1 MGCNEVCNKKKK
13 KRKEINKICTTISI
27 KSPSQNQKKEFIN
40 NKTISSE
47 PSIQSNLFILQQRIP
62 NNRFKS
68 NLNFEN
74 IKNIKDI
81 NCNINSISIFPL
93 GNCVTVSN
101 HIKIWDINFNI
112 IQIINNPHNN
122 DKINYVSVKDD
133 NNFITCSYDIIKT
146 WIKNE
151 NNFIINKIISQ
162 ILYLKK
168 VLLNLIIKI
177 INNFIE

>member
-1 MGCNEVCNKKKK
+1 M
-13 KRKEINKICTTISI
+13 
-27 KSPSQNQKKEFIN
+27 
-40 NKTISSE
+40 
-47 PSIQSNLFILQQRIP
+47 
-62 NNRFKS
+62 
-68 NLNFEN
+68 NFEN

-81 NCNINSISIFPL
+81 NININSISVFPL
-93 GNCVTVSN
+93 GNCVSVSN
-101 HIKIWDINFNI
+101 DIQIWDINFNI

-122 DKINYVSVKDD
+122 HKIKYVSVKDD
-133 NNFITCSYDIIKT
+133 NNFMTCSYNIIKT